1 MERIYCAICER
12 PFPEDFRG
20 GDGLVREDG
29 ELRCLPCR
37 IRLERQQEQ
46 RGFEIDA
53 ILEYIPSLRSAA

>member
-1 MERIYCAICER
+1 MEHIYCSDCER
-12 PFPEDFRG
+12 GFPEDFRG